1 MLTQVFD
8 SELPFDILDIQLR
21 QHWPDFCGMSKYRN
35 GVVVAHFT
43 SEAVP
48 ADFKTVESQLKSA
61 LVATADRPTV
71 HVNGAAARIVCADAL
86 IAADKAIQYVVDWN
100 SQHGSSAEA
109 PVIDGRVEL
118 EFVAPVAGL
127 YRIRIQRISEL
138 HTGYV
143 MIKAAD

>member
-8 SELPFDILDIQLR
+8 SDLPLDLLDARLR
-21 QHWPDFCGMSKYRN
+21 QHWAVFCGMSRHPD
-35 GVVVAHFT
+35 GTTVVHFT

-71 HVNGAAARIVCADAL
+71 NVYGAAARIVCADAL

-100 SQHGSSAEA
+100 GQHGSSAEA